1 MQIPRRQWSR
11 RPPPNNDPVYLTPE
25 GVKRLEARLARL
37 KASLPAAIA
46 ETSRTSAYGDRSDNA
61 EYKEAK
67 GILRRTHGQIFNIED
82 QLRRVVLISSGTG
95 AAGTVQLG
103 STVVVE
109 IKKDDGTP
117 SSPATHKTF
126 RILGSSETDPSHGR
140 ISHTSPL
147 GAALIGHGVGDMVAV
162 HAPGGTQKYKIIGVS

>member
-11 RPPPNNDPVYLTPE
+11 RPPPNNDPMYLTPE
-25 GVKRLEARLARL
+25 GVKRLTARLARL
-37 KASLPAAIA
+37 KQSLPVAIA

-82 QLRRVVLISSGTG
+82 QLKRVVLIPSGTG
-95 AAGTVQLG
+95 AAGIIQLG
-103 STVVVE
+103 STVIVE
-109 IKKDDGTP
+109 IKKDGGA
-117 SSPATHKTF
+117 SGAAVRKTF
-126 RILGSSETDPSHGR
+126 RILGSSETDPGRGR

-147 GAALIGHGVGDMVAV
+147 GAALLGHAAGDMVV
-162 HAPGGTQKYKIIGVS
+162 VQAPGGTQKYKVIGVK